1 MGRLWHAALHPV
13 IRIAIFIILA
23 GALSMGNV
31 NILLMAALAVA
42 AAYGITANTPFFA
55 ANTPLFTALNM
66 LRRMRWLF
74 LSLFIIYCWFT
85 PGTPLPLALPA
96 SILAWLPTL
105 QGLEEASIRIAS
117 LVTIVLAVH
126 LLLHITSRE
135 QLLGAIYWW
144 LKPLSYAGI
153 PYERLAIRI
162 ALVLETVPKVQ
173 PLIHQA
179 LAEHRQ
185 TDPGAPGAILA
196 HTGQVAAALY
206 QNVLTHAE
214 QQACHSI
221 EIPAVISPPVW
232 QWLFPMGMAVVL
244 GWAGL

>member
-1 MGRLWHAALHPV
+1 MSSFLQASLHPV
-13 IRIAIFIILA
+13 IRIAAFIVLA
-23 GALSMGNV
+23 AALSTGNI
-31 NILLMAALAVA
+31 NTLLLAAIITA
-42 AAYGITANTPFFA
+42 AAYGITAHI
-55 ANTPLFTALNM
+55 PLLPALKM

-85 PGTPLPLALPA
+85 PGTPLPLTLPA
-96 SILAWLPTL
+96 SVLAWLPTL
-105 QGLEEASIRIAS
+105 QGLTEASIRVAS
-117 LVTIVLAVH
+117 LAIVVLAVH
-126 LLLHITSRE
+126 LLLHFTSRE

-153 PYERLAIRI
+153 AHERLAIRI

-185 TDPGAPGAILA
+185 TDPSSAGTPGSIFMR
-196 HTGQVAAALY
+196 TGQVAAALY

-214 QQACHSI
+214 QQACHTL
-221 EIPAVISPPVW
+221 EIPAVTSPPVW
-232 QWLFPMGMAVVL
+232 QWLFPLGMGVVL

>member
-1 MGRLWHAALHPV
+1 M
-13 IRIAIFIILA
+13 
-23 GALSMGNV
+23 
-31 NILLMAALAVA
+31 LLLAALAVA
-42 AAYGITANTPFFA
+42 AAYGITNA
-55 ANTPLFTALNM
+55 PLFAALNM
-66 LRRMRWLF
+66 VRRMRWLF

-96 SILAWLPTL
+96 SMLGWLPTL
-105 QGLEEASIRIAS
+105 QGLAEASIRIAS

-144 LKPLSYAGI
+144 LNPLGYAGI
-153 PYERLAIRI
+153 AHERLAIRI

-173 PLIHQA
+173 LLIHQA

-185 TDPGAPGAILA
+185 TDHSSACAPGSILA
-196 HTGQVAAALY
+196 STGQVSAALY

-214 QQACHSI
+214 QQVCRTI
-221 EIPAVISPPVW
+221 EIPTITSPPVW
-232 QWLFPMGMAVVL
+232 QWLFPVGIGMAL
-244 GWAGL
+244 GWVAF

>member
-1 MGRLWHAALHPV
+1 MSRFLQASPHPV

-23 GALSMGNV
+23 AALSIGNA
-31 NILLMAALAVA
+31 NILLLAALAVA
-42 AAYGITANTPFFA
+42 AAYGITANIPPVTV
-55 ANTPLFTALNM
+55 LKM

-105 QGLEEASIRIAS
+105 QGLEEASIRITS
-117 LVTIVLAVH
+117 LVIIALAVH

-144 LKPLSYAGI
+144 LKPLGYVGI
-153 PYERLAIRI
+153 PYERLAIRM

-179 LAEHRQ
+179 LAEHSQ
-185 TDPGAPGAILA
+185 TDSGTPGAILA

-232 QWLFPMGMAVVL
+232 QWLFPMGMAAVL
-244 GWAGL
+244 GWTAF